1 MASMYR
7 TVNAFTQAMGDVGA
21 QVILAKFDKIDAQNS
36 PGAYLKTVKVSALIS
51 QEGSSTVT
59 SGAAG
64 FLLYL
69 TTSAVWSDDYII
81 TCGGITGGG
90 GTTWLSARRR
100 ITTDAETAAQTLGN
114 NGPIFLWGELT
125 DIGESDV
132 DARYV
137 VETIG
142 RYLETTEL

>member
-1 MASMYR
+1 MARNYR
-7 TVNAFTQAMGDVGA
+7 TVNAFTKDMGQSGN
-21 QVILAKFDKIDAQNS
+21 QIILAQFDKIDAQNS
-36 PGAYLKTVKVSALIS
+36 PGAYLKTVKVSALLS
-51 QEGSSTVT
+51 QEGTSTVT

-69 TTSAVWSDDYII
+69 TTAATWSDDYII
-81 TCGGITGGG
+81 TAGGITGGG
-90 GTTWLSARRR
+90 GSCWLSARRS
-100 ITTDAETAAQTLGN
+100 ITTDAQTAAQTLGA

-132 DARYV
+132 DARFI

>member
-1 MASMYR
+1 MANYR
-7 TVNAFTQAMGDVGA
+7 TVNAFTKNMGQVGD
-21 QVILAKFDKIDAQNS
+21 QILLAKFDKIDAQNS
-36 PGAYLKTVKVSALIS
+36 PGAYLKTCKVSALLS
-51 QEGSSTVT
+51 QESETTVT

-69 TTSAVWSDDYII
+69 TTAEDWSDNYII

-90 GTTWLSARRR
+90 GTVWLSARRR

-114 NGPIFLWGELT
+114 DGPIFLWGEIT

-132 DARYV
+132 DCRFI

-142 RYLETTEL
+142 RYLETHEL

>member
-1 MASMYR
+1 MARTYR
-7 TVNAFTQAMGDVGA
+7 TVNAFTKDMGQTGD

-36 PGAYLKTVKVSALIS
+36 PGAYLKTCKVSALLS
-51 QEGSSTVT
+51 QEGESTVT

-81 TCGGITGGG
+81 TAGGITGGG
-90 GTTWLSARRR
+90 GSVWLSARRR
-100 ITTDAETAAQTLGN
+100 ITTDAETSAQTLGN
-114 NGPIFLWGELT
+114 DGPIFLWGELT
-125 DIGESDV
+125 DIGESDT
-132 DARYV
+132 DCRYI